1 MFAIAVRI
9 LVNAIALIAAVRLVP
24 NVEFRGD
31 WWQLLI
37 LAAIFGVINAYIR
50 PVVKLLSLPLTIVTL
65 GLIGLVINT
74 AMVLL
79 AAWVADLFNVEFSL
93 AGWPATRLTLDT
105 IIAAFLTSVVVSV
118 VSALMSF
125 VRLAAPGRGRP

>member
-1 MFAIAVRI
+1 M
-9 LVNAIALIAAVRLVP
+9 P

-50 PVVKLLSLPLTIVTL
+50 PVVKLLSLPLTIVTF
-65 GLIGLVINT
+65 GLIGLVINI

-79 AAWVADLFNVEFSL
+79 AACDRRPLQRRLFARGL
-93 AGWPATRLTLDT
+93 AARRLTLDT
-105 IIAAFLTSVVVSV
+105 IIAAFLTSSCQRRFGLDVV
-118 VSALMSF
+118 
-125 VRLAAPGRGRP
+125 RPSCGAGSRPAVEAQPV